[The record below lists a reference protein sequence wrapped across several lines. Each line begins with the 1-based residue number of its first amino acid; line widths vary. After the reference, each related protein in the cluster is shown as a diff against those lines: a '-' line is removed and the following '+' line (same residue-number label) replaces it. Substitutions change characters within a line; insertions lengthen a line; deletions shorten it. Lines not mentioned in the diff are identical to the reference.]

1 MKIRLHQF
9 LSKCGVFT
17 SKKEIKEAIWNGEI
31 QINDSIVKD
40 MKFEFNTNTKNVS
53 YRGEILKL
61 PEKNYYFIVNKPA
74 GYICSRLNNQ
84 EREFGKKSIFELF
97 ENRVS
102 KNVYQSLVTVGRL
115 DEDTTGLLLIT
126 TDGKIVEKITNPEN
140 HISKKYLVKTELEIT
155 EEEIMAIREGVAIK
169 IIEDSHIEEYV
180 SKPAH
185 IILQEIDVAIL
196 TIHEGKKRQI
206 RRMFDA
212 LGNYV
217 LSIHRLAISDMKLE
231 DYGIKKGNFREVS
244 KEEIL
249 EKCF

>member
-1 MKIRLHQF
+1 
-9 LSKCGVFT
+9 
-17 SKKEIKEAIWNGEI
+17 
-31 QINDSIVKD
+31 
-40 MKFEFNTNTKNVS
+40 
-53 YRGEILKL
+53 
-61 PEKNYYFIVNKPA
+61 
-74 GYICSRLNNQ
+74 
-84 EREFGKKSIFELF
+84 
-97 ENRVS
+97 
-102 KNVYQSLVTVGRL
+102 
-115 DEDTTGLLLIT
+115 
-126 TDGKIVEKITNPEN
+126 
-140 HISKKYLVKTELEIT
+140 
-155 EEEIMAIREGVAIK
+155 MAIRGGVAIK

-185 IILQEIDVAIL
+185 IILQEVDVAIL

-231 DYGIKKGNFREVS
+231 DYEIKKGNFREVS